1 MTSDNCMSKQPMNI
15 IYTKHLFSK
24 GRQCDARPIN
34 IHAYSL
40 APYCNPRPSQI
51 VMWPIPDVK
60 SGENLMHI
68 PKCKAK
74 KAFKS
79 PAQPPMGLN
88 LRVPQK
94 PNDSIL

>member
-1 MTSDNCMSKQPMNI
+1 MGREKQREHDTKGICCHIVFGTLHTSDGR
-15 IYTKHLFSK
+15 K
-24 GRQCDARPIN
+24 GQV
-34 IHAYSL
+34 
-40 APYCNPRPSQI
+40 PRFYYQKKK
-51 VMWPIPDVK
+51 MMK